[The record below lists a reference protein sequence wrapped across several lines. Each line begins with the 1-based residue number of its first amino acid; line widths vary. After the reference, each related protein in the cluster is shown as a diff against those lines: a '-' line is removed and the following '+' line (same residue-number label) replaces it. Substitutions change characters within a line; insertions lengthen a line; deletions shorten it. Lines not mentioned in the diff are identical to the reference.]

1 MRKLFVLPIILIAT
15 PALANEISLADAM
28 ANARKHCSGIS
39 EQLNDIKKLAGVGTA
54 MSAVGMVGAAGA
66 TAAGVVK
73 KEFDDASNL
82 LAKYQ
87 TVESQPKQVE
97 MLAELNTLVS
107 QVATLT
113 NNEEFQD
120 YADTLQSLQ
129 TTDET
134 EAKRVNQAI
143 TKAENV
149 DIDETKQ
156 IVDDTSKKLGDART
170 GLMAT
175 ATATNIA
182 GAVISGT
189 NQVKTDLI
197 TQIGACAGA
206 IQTLSNMKMQASLDG
221 SATDEEIAH
230 ADKVISACNKYNL
243 EDVKKINTRAT
254 GATVSSGIGAA
265 TGLAGTITSG
275 IANTD
280 PTRENAEKAKNL
292 NTASNV
298 LAGVTTAASLTSTV
312 FNATQIS
319 AAKRVIETAEQ
330 CEEALK

>member
-1 MRKLFVLPIILIAT
+1 MCVFLF
-15 PALANEISLADAM
+15 SDAQ
-28 ANARKHCSGIS
+28 C
-39 EQLNDIKKLAGVGTA
+39 
-54 MSAVGMVGAAGA
+54 
-66 TAAGVVK
+66 
-73 KEFDDASNL
+73 L

-143 TKAENV
+143 AKAENV

>member
-1 MRKLFVLPIILIAT
+1 MRKLFVLPIVLMAT

-39 EQLNDIKKLAGVGTA
+39 KQLNDIKKLAGVGTA

-87 TVESQPKQVE
+87 NVNSQPDQVE
-97 MLAELNTLVS
+97 MLTELNTLVS

-113 NNEEFQD
+113 NNEGFQEA
-120 YADTLQSLQ
+120 ADTLQSLQ

-134 EAKRVNQAI
+134 QAKQANQVIA
-143 TKAENV
+143 AVV

-156 IVDDTSKKLGDART
+156 IVDNTSKKLGDART

-280 PTRENAEKAKNL
+280 QTRENAEKAKNL

>member
-1 MRKLFVLPIILIAT
+1 MFLSSLLLIANN
-15 PALANEISLADAM
+15 AFGADEKSLVDAM

-54 MSAVGMVGAAGA
+54 VSAVGTAVGGGA
-66 TAAGVVK
+66 TAVGVVK
-73 KEFDDASNL
+73 TGTDEELDDIRKEIERIKA
-82 LAKYQ
+82 
-87 TVESQPKQVE
+87 
-97 MLAELNTLVS
+97 
-107 QVATLT
+107 ATPRPNPLP
-113 NNEEFQD
+113 
-120 YADTLQSLQ
+120 ADTNPGQLQQELEQYARQQLSVSE
-129 TTDET
+129 D
-134 EAKRVNQAI
+134 
-143 TKAENV
+143 NV
-149 DIDETKQ
+149 DGTTTNLADLEKQ
-156 IVDDTSKKLGDART
+156 QKELEEKSKKLGDART

-182 GAVISGT
+182 GAVISGI

-206 IQTLSNMKMQASLDG
+206 IQTLSYMKTQASLDG

-243 EDVKKINTRAT
+243 EDVKKINARAT

-280 PTRENAEKAKNL
+280 QTRENAEKAKNL